1 MMLGCLPNKAAA
13 ASLHQLS
20 TMTVQLS
27 LRLMSKVLARL
38 LHRESLVVFPQLMVP
53 AVRRRLQPVV
63 QLVVRILVAAW
74 LWQSTSTATVLRV
87 ALLTLQYYRIHHPA
101 LVMMLPSLQSQ
112 PTLPRLQQYNPM
124 TLLLQ

>member
-20 TMTVQLS
+20 TLTVQLS
-27 LRLMSKVLARL
+27 LRLMSKVLAPL
-38 LHRESLVVFPQLMVP
+38 LHRESPVVFPQLMVP
-53 AVRRRLQPVV
+53 AVRRRLQLLV
-63 QLVVRILVAAW
+63 QLLVRILVAAW

-87 ALLTLQYYRIHHPA
+87 ALLTLQFSRIHHPA
-101 LVMMLPSLQSQ
+101 LVMLPSLQPQ